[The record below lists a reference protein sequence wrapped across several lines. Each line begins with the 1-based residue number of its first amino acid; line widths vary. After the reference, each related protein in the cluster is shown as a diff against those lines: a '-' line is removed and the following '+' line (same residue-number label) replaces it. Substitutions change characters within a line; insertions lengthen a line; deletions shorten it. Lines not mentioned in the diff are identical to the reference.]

1 MIMGGVINFYQEKP
15 TIYLTPNIL
24 GDKHN
29 DGY

>member
-1 MIMGGVINFYQEKP
+1 MGGVINFYQEKP
-15 TIYLTPNIL
+15 TIYLIPNLL